1 MPLPGE
7 VADDASSLASDVGQ
21 LKKDQFFYGGQAVIE
36 GVMMRGKRHYAVAIR
51 HPKTKEIVVDRGELK
66 AAIYVNPMWKLP
78 ILRGLAL
85 IGEQLHLGMKTLMWS
100 ANMNAGGKDIVI
112 GKREITGSI
121 AFAAIFGLGLFFG
134 LPLLLAGLAVHRSR
148 SLIDRLEAI
157 ARRYHEIES
166 EMARPEVASDHAQLT
181 KLAREQRTLRETVE
195 KYQAY
200 KRARHELESAHEMLR
215 HEKDPE
221 MLEYLRAEER
231 RAAAQ
236 VGELDEQLKVL
247 LLPKDPNDDRDV
259 VVEIQ
264 GAEGGEEAALF
275 AADLFRMYSK
285 WAERKGWRIEVV
297 DVSHSEKGGYDKIV
311 FEVHGHGAYSQ
322 LKYEGGVHRVQ
333 RVPKTEAQGRIHTSA
348 ATVSVMPE
356 ADPVE
361 VELKPEDLEIKTS
374 PSQGPGGQSVNPP
387 YSAFRITHKP
397 PGMMVSIQDEKS
409 QLQNKEKALRV
420 LRARLYE
427 IKLAEQQA
435 ALGAQRRSMIGG
447 GNRSEKIRTY
457 NFKANRVT
465 DHRISL
471 DLHRLDQVMAGDL
484 DELVEALINA
494 VRAAGL
500 NGT

>member
-1 MPLPGE
+1 
-7 VADDASSLASDVGQ
+7 
-21 LKKDQFFYGGQAVIE
+21 
-36 GVMMRGKRHYAVAIR
+36 
-51 HPKTKEIVVDRGELK
+51 
-66 AAIYVNPMWKLP
+66 
-78 ILRGLAL
+78 
-85 IGEQLHLGMKTLMWS
+85 
-100 ANMNAGGKDIVI
+100 
-112 GKREITGSI
+112 
-121 AFAAIFGLGLFFG
+121 
-134 LPLLLAGLAVHRSR
+134 
-148 SLIDRLEAI
+148 LEAI
-157 ARRYHEIES
+157 ARRYHEIEA
-166 EMARPEVASDHAQLT
+166 EMGRPEVASDHAQIT
-181 KLAREQRTLRETVE
+181 KLAREQRTLREIVDTYE
-195 KYQAY
+195 AY
-200 KRARHELESAHEMLR
+200 KRARHELESAREMLK
-215 HEKDPE
+215 HEKDSE
-221 MLEYLRAEER
+221 MQEYLRAEER

-285 WAERKGWRIEVV
+285 WAERKGWKVEVV

-311 FEVHGHGAYSQ
+311 YEVHGHGAYSQ

-361 VELKPEDLEIKTS
+361 VELRPEDLEIKTS
-374 PSQGPGGQSVNPP
+374 TSQGPGGQSVNTT
-387 YSAFRITHKP
+387 YSAIRITHKP
-397 PGMMVSIQDEKS
+397 TGLMVSIQDEKS
-409 QLQNKEKALRV
+409 QLQNKEKAMRV

-435 ALGAQRRSMIGG
+435 TIGAQRRGMIGA

-465 DHRISL
+465 DHRINL

-494 VRAAGL
+494 DRAAGL
-500 NGT
+500 NGSP

>member
-1 MPLPGE
+1 
-7 VADDASSLASDVGQ
+7 
-21 LKKDQFFYGGQAVIE
+21 
-36 GVMMRGKRHYAVAIR
+36 
-51 HPKTKEIVVDRGELK
+51 
-66 AAIYVNPMWKLP
+66 
-78 ILRGLAL
+78 
-85 IGEQLHLGMKTLMWS
+85 
-100 ANMNAGGKDIVI
+100 
-112 GKREITGSI
+112 
-121 AFAAIFGLGLFFG
+121 
-134 LPLLLAGLAVHRSR
+134 
-148 SLIDRLEAI
+148 LIDRLEGI
-157 ARRYHEIES
+157 ARRYYEIES
-166 EMARPEVASDHAQLT
+166 EMGRPEVASDHAQLT

-195 KYQAY
+195 KYEAF
-200 KRARHELESAHEMLR
+200 KRARHELESAREMLR
-215 HEKDPE
+215 HEKDAD
-221 MLEYLRAEER
+221 MVEYLRAEER

-285 WAERKGWRIEVV
+285 WAEHKGWKIEVV

-311 FEVHGHGAYSQ
+311 FEVRGHGAYSQ

-374 PSQGPGGQSVNPP
+374 TSQGPGGQSVNTT
-387 YSAFRITHKP
+387 YSAIRLTHKP
-397 PGMMVSIQDEKS
+397 TGIMISIQDEKS
-409 QLQNKEKALRV
+409 QLQNKEKAMRV

-427 IKLAEQQA
+427 MKLAEQQA

-465 DHRISL
+465 DHRINL

-484 DELVEALINA
+484 DELVEALSNA
-494 VRAAGL
+494 DRAAGL
-500 NGT
+500 NGTPA